1 MSLIIFLKIFTVC
14 LLGAMSPGPSM
25 VVVIN
30 NAIFKNRYHGILTS
44 LGHGIGIGIYALF
57 AVLGIG
63 LVIKTNLFVFSV
75 IKIVSIIFLI
85 YLGFKS
91 ITNQDELDFDK
102 KVLKDGITSFFQ
114 GLSISLLNPKI
125 FIWFVAIYSQFMS
138 IENDII
144 LNTYLILTAGIVDA
158 TWYIILTLL
167 VTSSLA
173 LRFIKSKSFLL
184 QTFVGYV
191 FILIG
196 LLLLTQFLL
205 ENFHLIMS

>member
-1 MSLIIFLKIFTVC
+1 MSLIIFLKIFSVC

-91 ITNQDELDFDK
+91 ITNQGKLDFDK
-102 KVLKDGITSFFQ
+102 KDLRDGITSFFQ

-167 VTSSLA
+167 VTSSVA
-173 LRFIKSKSFLL
+173 LKFIKSKSFLL

-205 ENFHLIMS
+205 ENFHLLMS

>member
-1 MSLIIFLKIFTVC
+1 
-14 LLGAMSPGPSM
+14 
-25 VVVIN
+25 
-30 NAIFKNRYHGILTS
+30 
-44 LGHGIGIGIYALF
+44 
-57 AVLGIG
+57 
-63 LVIKTNLFVFSV
+63 
-75 IKIVSIIFLI
+75 
-85 YLGFKS
+85 
-91 ITNQDELDFDK
+91 
-102 KVLKDGITSFFQ
+102 
-114 GLSISLLNPKI
+114 
-125 FIWFVAIYSQFMS
+125 MS

-167 VTSSLA
+167 VTSSVA

-205 ENFHLIMS
+205 ENFHLLMS

>member
-1 MSLIIFLKIFTVC
+1 MSLIIFLKIFFVC

-75 IKIVSIIFLI
+75 IKIISIIFLI

-91 ITNQDELDFDK
+91 ITNQDKLDFDK
-102 KVLKDGITSFFQ
+102 KDLRDGITSFFQ

-167 VTSSLA
+167 VTSSVA
-173 LRFIKSKSFLL
+173 LKFIKSKSFLL

-205 ENFHLIMS
+205 ENFHLLMS